1 MGKNV
6 GRAQP
11 RCLEEMIT
19 RHVFILIFNPVMR
32 PILFLLA
39 LFALAGCGTP
49 QRDEFGH
56 KLRQIEIGMLKNQ
69 VIAVFDEAVP
79 RGAKKYP
86 NGTIEVLEVRNEYYA
101 PFAARAD
108 PWTGYVT
115 EKPTWFYFYNGKLVQ
130 YGAPNDW
137 PADPDRIIEIRQR

>member
-1 MGKNV
+1 
-6 GRAQP
+6 
-11 RCLEEMIT
+11 
-19 RHVFILIFNPVMR
+19 MR
-32 PILFLLA
+32 LTLVLLA
-39 LFALAGCGTP
+39 LFVLTGCGTT
-49 QRDEFGH
+49 QRDEFAL
-56 KLRQIEIGMLKNQ
+56 KLRQIEIGMQKNQ
-69 VIAVFDEAVP
+69 VIGIFDDAIP

-108 PWTGYVT
+108 AWTGYVT
-115 EKPTWFYFYNGKLVQ
+115 DKPTWFYFYNGKLVQ